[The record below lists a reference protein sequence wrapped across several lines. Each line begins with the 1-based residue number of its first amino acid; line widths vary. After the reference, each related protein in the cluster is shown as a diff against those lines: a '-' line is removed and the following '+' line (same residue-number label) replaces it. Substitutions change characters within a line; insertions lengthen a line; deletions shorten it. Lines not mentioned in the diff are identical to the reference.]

1 MFPRSIRDKIVE
13 HTPKLNPSLANGV
26 AIEHV
31 NGTINGYTRNVE
43 HYIDQIMKSA
53 FDGFMPGFEYV
64 GFRRTTP
71 VEEFREITKKRN
83 SSKST
88 IDVARHDAYMVEY
101 KFRYE
106 GANISKFIYLPFI
119 GDAGTIYI
127 SGSRFV
133 ISPILSDRVISVGL
147 NNAFVRL
154 LKAKLT
160 FNRLSHYFI
169 ANGVRENV
177 QVAWSEIYNDKAAS
191 TIRVKR
197 TVNGSC
203 TLAHYLF
210 CKYGLDETFKRFGSC
225 TPVVGNAQTITEQH
239 YPIDQWVI
247 CHSSGVKP
255 KGFGRSFYEQSELFV
270 AIRKEEY
277 TPMVKNL
284 LGGLFYCTDHFPS
297 RIRPEYVNSTRLWMI
312 LLGHLIWSGNI
323 GEGKLYNDVADHI
336 ASLDE
341 YIDNLLTANL
351 RDIGYDCPDF
361 YTLLAIIIHEFNDW
375 LLTSDDRVNTMY
387 NKELSVL
394 YYVCYDITSA
404 IFKLYFKLKA
414 AQKKQLNEKKI
425 VKIMTTIL
433 KPGLIFRLSKDHGE
447 VSTTTASGD
456 NKALKLTTILVPQ
469 SSSSRN
475 RSRKDKKAIS
485 DPTNRLH
492 ASVAEVGGYAN
503 LPKSDPTGH
512 SRLNL
517 CLQIEP
523 NGVVKRNPKFTQ
535 LIDSVQT
542 AFKRS

>member
-1 MFPRSIRDKIVE
+1 MFPRSIRERIRQD
-13 HTPKLNPSLANGV
+13 TPKLNPTLAHGV

-31 NGTINGYTRNVE
+31 NGTTNGYTRNVE
-43 HYIDQIMKSA
+43 HYIDQIMHSA
-53 FDGFMPGFEYV
+53 FDNFLPGFDYLGYRRISPLEEY
-64 GFRRTTP
+64 
-71 VEEFREITKKRN
+71 REVTKKRN
-83 SSKST
+83 SSKAT

-106 GANISKFIYLPFI
+106 GVMINKYLYLPFI

-160 FNRLSHYFI
+160 FNRLPHFYL
-169 ANGVRENV
+169 ANDVRENV

-191 TIRVKR
+191 TARVKK

-210 CKYGLDETFKRFGSC
+210 CKYGFTETFKRFGAC
-225 TPVVGNAQTITEQH
+225 EPVVGTVQSITEDR
-239 YPIDQWVI
+239 YPRDQWVI
-247 CHSSGVKP
+247 CRSSGVKP
-255 KGFGRSFYEQSELFV
+255 KGYGRNFYEATEVVV
-270 AIRKEEY
+270 AVRIEEH

-284 LGGLFYCTDHFPS
+284 LGGFFYCTDHFPS
-297 RIRPEYVNSTRLWMI
+297 RIRPEYVDSTRLWMI
-312 LLGHLIWSGNI
+312 LLGHLIWSGNV

-341 YIDNLLTANL
+341 YIDNLLTVNL
-351 RDIGYDCPDF
+351 KNIGYDCPDF
-361 YTLLAIIIHEFNDW
+361 YTLLAVIIRDFNDW

-456 NKALKLTTILVPQ
+456 NKALKITTILVPQ
-469 SSSSRN
+469 SSSSRT
-475 RSRKDKKAIS
+475 RAKKDKKAIS
-485 DPTNRLH
+485 APENRLH
-492 ASVAEVGGYAN
+492 GSVAEVGGYAN

-517 CLQIEP
+517 CLNVAP
-523 NGVVKRNPKFTQ
+523 NGLVVRDPKFTE
-535 LIDSVQT
+535 LIDNVQKS
-542 AFKRS
+542 FKRT

>member
-1 MFPRSIRDKIVE
+1 MFPRSIREKIRS
-13 HTPKLNPSLANGV
+13 HTPQLNPSLAHGV
-26 AIEHV
+26 AIDHI

-43 HYIDQIMKSA
+43 HYIDQIMHSA
-53 FDGFMPGFEYV
+53 FDNFLPGFEYV
-64 GFRRTTP
+64 GYRRVTP
-71 VEEFREITKKRN
+71 LEEFREVTKKRN

-106 GANISKFIYLPFI
+106 GSPISKYIYLPFI

-160 FNRLSHYFI
+160 FNRLPHFYI
-169 ANGVRENV
+169 ANDVRENV

-191 TIRVKR
+191 NIRVKK
-197 TVNGSC
+197 TVIGSC

-210 CKYGLDETFKRFGSC
+210 CKYGVDETFKRFGKC
-225 TPVVGNAQTITEQH
+225 TPVIGTVQSIDEIR
-239 YPIDQWVI
+239 YPRDQWVI
-247 CHSSGVKP
+247 CKSSGVKP
-255 KGFGRSFYEQSELFV
+255 KGFGRNFYEPTEIVV
-270 AIRKEEY
+270 AIPVEQY

-284 LGGLFYCTDHFPS
+284 LGGFFYCTDHFPT

-312 LLGHLIWSGNI
+312 LLGHLIWSGNV
-323 GEGKLYNDVADHI
+323 GEGKLYNDIADHI

-341 YIDNLLTANL
+341 YIDNLLTTNL
-351 RDIGYDCPDF
+351 KDIGYDCPDF
-361 YTLLAIIIHEFNDW
+361 YTLLAIIIEEFNDW

-456 NKALKLTTILVPQ
+456 NKALKITTILVPQ

-475 RSRKDKKAIS
+475 RAKKDKKAIS
-485 DPTNRLH
+485 APENRLH

-517 CLQIEP
+517 CLKVAP
-523 NGVVKRNPKFTQ
+523 NGVVMRDPKFTA
-535 LIDSVQT
+535 LIDSVQ
-542 AFKRS
+542 AEFKRS

>member
-1 MFPRSIRDKIVE
+1 MFPRSIRERIKED
-13 HTPKLNPSLANGV
+13 TPKLNPVLANGV
-26 AIEHV
+26 AIEHI

-43 HYIDQIMKSA
+43 HYIDTIMRSA
-53 FDGFMPGFEYV
+53 FNGFLPGFEYT

-71 VEEFREITKKRN
+71 VEEFREVTKKRN
-83 SSKST
+83 SSKAT

-101 KFRYE
+101 MFRYN
-106 GANISKFIYLPFI
+106 GVPISRFMYLPFV
-119 GDAGTIYI
+119 GEAGTIHI

-133 ISPILSDRVISVGL
+133 VTPILSDRVISVGL
-147 NNAFVRL
+147 NNVFVRL

-160 FNRLSHYFI
+160 FNRLSHYYI
-169 ANGVRENV
+169 ANDIRENV
-177 QVAWSEIYNDKAAS
+177 QVAWSEIYNDKS
-191 TIRVKR
+191 TGGIKVKK
-197 TVNGSC
+197 TVNASC

-210 CKYGLDETFKRFGSC
+210 CKYGFEETFIRFGDC
-225 TPVVGNAQTITEQH
+225 NPVVGNSETVNEQW
-239 YPIDQWVI
+239 YPRDQWVI
-247 CHSSGVKP
+247 CSSSGVKP
-255 KGFGRSFYEQSELFV
+255 KGYGKTYYEPSELRV
-270 AIRKEEY
+270 AVPKDKY

-284 LGGLFYCTDHFPS
+284 LGGFFYCVDHFPA
-297 RIRPEYVNSTRLWMI
+297 RIRSEYVNSTRLWMI

-341 YIDNLLTANL
+341 YIDTLLTSNL
-351 RDIGYDCPDF
+351 KDIGYDCPDF
-361 YTLLAIIIHEFNDW
+361 YKLLAIIIEEFNGW

-414 AQKKQLNEKKI
+414 AQKKVLNEKKV
-425 VKIMTTIL
+425 VKHMTTIL

-447 VSTTTASGD
+447 ISTTTASGD
-456 NKALKLTTILVPQ
+456 NKALKLTTMLVPQ
-469 SSSSRN
+469 SGSSRN

-523 NGVVKRNPKFTQ
+523 NGVVKRDPRFVELLDT
-535 LIDSVQT
+535 VQ
-542 AFKRS
+542 ASFKRI

>member
-1 MFPRSIRDKIVE
+1 MFPRSIREKIE
-13 HTPKLNPSLANGV
+13 QHTPKLNPSLAHGI
-26 AIEHV
+26 AIEHI

-53 FDGFMPGFEYV
+53 FDGFLPGFEYV

-71 VEEFREITKKRN
+71 IEEYREVTKKRN

-101 KFRYE
+101 KFRY
-106 GANISKFIYLPFI
+106 NDVPISRFIYLPFI

-127 SGSRFV
+127 SGSRFI

-160 FNRLSHYFI
+160 FNRLSHFYI
-169 ANGVRENV
+169 ANDVRENI

-191 TIRVKR
+191 AIRVKR
-197 TVNGSC
+197 TVNASC

-210 CKYGLDETFKRFGSC
+210 CKYGMDETFKKFANC
-225 TPVVGNAQTITEQH
+225 TPVVGTALTIDEKK
-239 YPIDQWVI
+239 YPRKDWVI
-247 CHSSGVKP
+247 CKSSGVKP
-255 KGFGRSFYEQSELFV
+255 KGFGRTFYEASEVVV
-270 AIRKEEY
+270 AIRVEEY

-284 LGGLFYCTDHFPS
+284 LGGFFYCTDHFPT
-297 RIRPEYVNSTRLWMI
+297 RIRPEYINSTRLWMI

-341 YIDNLLTANL
+341 YIDNLLTSNL
-351 RDIGYDCPDF
+351 KDIGYTCPDF
-361 YTLLAIIIHEFNDW
+361 YTLLAIIIENFNDW

-469 SSSSRN
+469 SSISRN

-512 SRLNL
+512 SRINL
-517 CLQIEP
+517 HMKIGP
-523 NGVVKRNPKFTQ
+523 NGVTIRDPKFIK
-535 LIDSVQT
+535 LIDDVQLG
-542 AFKRS
+542 FKRS

>member
-1 MFPRSIRDKIVE
+1 MFPKSMRDQIRI
-13 HTPKLNPSLANGV
+13 HTPELNPSLAHGI
-26 AIEHV
+26 AIEHI

-43 HYIDQIMKSA
+43 HYIDQIMHSA
-53 FDGFMPGFEYV
+53 FDNFLPGFDYI
-64 GFRRTTP
+64 GYRRVSP
-71 VEEFREITKKRN
+71 MEEFREVTRKRN

-106 GANISKFIYLPFI
+106 DTTISKYVYLPFV
-119 GDAGTIYI
+119 GDAGTIHI
-127 SGSRFV
+127 NGSRFV

-160 FNRLSHYFI
+160 FNRLPHFYL
-169 ANGVRENV
+169 ANDIRENV
-177 QVAWSEIYNDKAAS
+177 QVAWSQIYNEKAA
-191 TIRVKR
+191 TNIRIKK
-197 TVNGSC
+197 TVNAEC

-210 CKYGLDETFKRFGSC
+210 CKYGVDETFKRFGKC
-225 TPVVGNAQTITEQH
+225 TPIIGTQSTIEASL
-239 YPIDQWVI
+239 PCRDEWVI
-247 CHSSGVKP
+247 CRSSGVKP
-255 KGFGRSFYEQSELFV
+255 KGFGRNYYEPTEIVIAVPVEQ
-270 AIRKEEY
+270 Y

-284 LGGLFYCTDHFPS
+284 VGGFFYCVDHFPN
-297 RIRPEYVNSTRLWMI
+297 RIKPEYINNTRLWMI
-312 LLGHLIWSGNI
+312 LLGHLIWSGNV
-323 GEGKLYNDVADHI
+323 GEGKLYNDVSDHI

-341 YIDNLLTANL
+341 YIDNLLTNNL
-351 RDIGYDCPDF
+351 KDIGYECPDF

-414 AQKKQLNEKKI
+414 AQKKSLNDKKVI
-425 VKIMTTIL
+425 KIMTTIL
-433 KPGLIFRLSKDHGE
+433 TPGLIFRLGKDHGE

-456 NKALKLTTILVPQ
+456 NKALKITTILVPQ

-475 RSRKDKKAIS
+475 RAKKDKKAIS
-485 DPTNRLH
+485 APENRLH

-512 SRLNL
+512 SRINL
-517 CLQIEP
+517 CLKVAP
-523 NGVVKRNPKFTQ
+523 NGVVMRNPKFVE
-535 LIDSVQT
+535 LLDNVQKS
-542 AFKRS
+542 FKRS